1 MRAHTDQ
8 KQNADTSKSVRL
20 IDNGISKGWRKE
32 FEMIK
37 TKKKTKIT
45 LKLIL
50 YNGEIPLDDTHTQR
64 VSSVA
69 IFIFCS
75 FFFSSHRS
83 QT

>member
-32 FEMIK
+32 LEMIK
-37 TKKKTKIT
+37 TKKKKIKTKIT

-50 YNGEIPLDDTHTQR
+50 YNGEIPSDDTHTQR

-69 IFIFCS
+69 IF
-75 FFFSSHRS
+75 SSNRS